1 MTKIKP
7 MAYDAA
13 FIQFY
18 QGYPELY
25 TIDLPSRLTII
36 ASYFLGIPYHFEP
49 LGESEHGIYSRLPL
63 YRADQFDCVTF
74 VDTVL
79 ALANSKNFSEFD
91 KNILA
96 IRYTQYEINYIN
108 RTDWFT
114 DLEWN
119 PRLQELGY
127 IQDTTQDIL
136 NAHQKS
142 IAEFTT
148 AIINKPEFYAKKT
161 VANLNI
167 PNLSLEQTKTLLE
180 QLRAE
185 GEKFTPQSSILSY
198 IALSDL
204 LDTQGQP
211 NLTLWNQ
218 LPVIAVIEIVRPNW
232 RPVNPKDQNSDY
244 GTNLNISHLGIMI
257 RTKTD
262 FIFYHASSI
271 SKKVVCL
278 PLIDYLKSF
287 LDDPRPAPVS
297 GIHIEAII

>member
-1 MTKIKP
+1 MTH
-7 MAYDAA
+7 DAA

-18 QGYPELY
+18 QDHPELY
-25 TIDLPSRLTII
+25 TMDLASRIKTA
-36 ASYFLGIPYHFEP
+36 ASYFLGRPYHFEP
-49 LGESEHGIYSRLPL
+49 LGESEHGIYSTLPL

-79 ALANSKNFSEFD
+79 ALANSENFFAFE

-96 IRYTQYEINYIN
+96 IRYTAYEINYIN

-127 IQDTTQDIL
+127 LQDTTQDIL
-136 NAHQKS
+136 DSRQKS
-142 IAEFTT
+142 IAKFTT

-161 VANLNI
+161 LANLNI
-167 PNLSLEQTKTLLE
+167 PNLSLTQTQTRLAE
-180 QLRAE
+180 LRAE
-185 GEKFTPQSSILSY
+185 SEKFTPQSSIVSY

-204 LDTQGQP
+204 FDTQGQP
-211 NLTLWNQ
+211 HTALWNQ
-218 LPVIAVIEIVRPNW
+218 LPDRTVIEIVRPNW
-232 RPVNPKDQNSDY
+232 RPVNPKDQTSDY
-244 GTNLNISHLGIMI
+244 GTHLNISHLGIAI

-262 FIFYHASSI
+262 IIFYHASSI

-287 LDDPRPAPVS
+287 LEDKRPAPVS